1 MLTRLLQS
9 RWVVPLIGGLLYL
22 ATTAALIRPQQ
33 IAEALPPPTTKLSS
47 NNEPSWKF
55 RNPEFEQIVEE
66 LRQEKQNLA
75 TREQQLQELQTR
87 LQAERQELLAITQT
101 VHQLQVDFDKG
112 VVRLKEQEVE
122 NLKRQSKII
131 SGMTPEG
138 AATML
143 YEMPEDQMVRAL
155 FSLKPDNAGL
165 ILEALSKQGK
175 EQAKRAANAT
185 DRLRTVLPP

>member
-75 TREQQLQELQTR
+75 TREQQ

>member
-1 MLTRLLQS
+1 
-9 RWVVPLIGGLLYL
+9 
-22 ATTAALIRPQQ
+22 
-33 IAEALPPPTTKLSS
+33 
-47 NNEPSWKF
+47 
-55 RNPEFEQIVEE
+55 
-66 LRQEKQNLA
+66 
-75 TREQQLQELQTR
+75 
-87 LQAERQELLAITQT
+87 
-101 VHQLQVDFDKG
+101 
-112 VVRLKEQEVE
+112 
-122 NLKRQSKII
+122 
-131 SGMTPEG
+131 MTPEG